1 MATTITPTQLWQTIR
16 TTEVPFGQA
25 ALWWLYQA
33 GFAVKSP
40 GGTVVLVDPYLSD
53 AALRSYNQP
62 RNVPPP
68 LDPAEVVVDAIL
80 ATHPHEDHL
89 DPDALPALAA
99 HPGTQVVGPVSV
111 VEAAVGYGVDRARAT
126 AVACGQPTTIGDI
139 EIEAVFARHMFDL
152 EPTPDAVGY
161 LLTVG
166 GVRIYHAGDTEY
178 DARIVTDTKGRV
190 DVSLVCIN
198 GTTGNMN
205 AHEAALLAWQQGA
218 ALAVPMHY
226 GLWRDADYGAGAT
239 LDPALFASTFSRLC
253 PGGQVHIPT
262 PGELILVAAATLPS
276 SGLAAGE
283 PN

>member
-1 MATTITPTQLWQTIR
+1 VTEPASPGTLWKDISR
-16 TTEVPFGQA
+16 TEVPPGQA

-33 GFAVKSP
+33 GFVIKSP
-40 GGTVVLVDPYLSD
+40 GGRVALIDPYLSD
-53 AALRSYNQP
+53 AVQRSYNQP
-62 RNVPPP
+62 RNVPAP
-68 LDPAEVVVDAIL
+68 LDAADVDADAVL

-89 DPDALPALAA
+89 DPDSAA
-99 HPGTQVVGPVSV
+99 AFGSHPRTRIIGPRSAT
-111 VEAAVGYGVDRARAT
+111 EAAIGHGVDHSQT
-126 AVACGQPTTIGDI
+126 LAVEPGRPVRIGDI
-139 EIEAVFARHMFDL
+139 EIETVFARHMFDL
-152 EPTPDAVGY
+152 EPTPDAVGF

-178 DARIVTDTKGRV
+178 DARILAETRGRV

-239 LDPALFASTFSRLC
+239 LDPELFAGTYQRLH
-253 PGGQVHIPT
+253 PGGRVRIPQ
-262 PGELILVAAATLPS
+262 PGELMLVGGA
-276 SGLAAGE
+276 E
-283 PN
+283 N